1 VTARVEA
8 PTGEPNAWGA
18 DEVQRWFATH
28 KDGKWGKYAHKFA
41 ELTGDEMSA
50 LSEEAFLRVVEPP
63 YGSAIYNDWR
73 ALVGAAAYVAEVA
86 GENVQLFPYGS
97 AAFAAIVRRGSFYAD
112 KTRFLRVWEAAG
124 IEKAI
129 FLRPPRSGK
138 SLWLNT
144 MAAYYDIN
152 AKPHFE
158 EWFGGLDIGRA
169 PTSLRNSFHVIKF
182 DFGKLVAT
190 EDVERTFTD
199 IVNRS
204 ARKFIESY
212 KLSVDVNEHNGVDT
226 FDAIVDVMIEANTP
240 LMVLID
246 EYDRHAVQLLAAQVD
261 PTDPES
267 LYARLVR
274 KSEDGAPPVGPVARL
289 MAAIKGVNSLASFRV
304 FVTGVLETPLA
315 EMSGS
320 NDLRNLTN
328 RPAFAELCHL
338 REEDVA
344 RGLDM
349 AGFPA
354 SSDAA
359 DQRATLLDF
368 IAAFFNGYRF
378 KGSDSAL
385 YNPQL
390 VLGFLD
396 DVMTRPELVEQIV
409 SSAWH
414 YRALIDEV
422 DDTNVQLST
431 TNFNICRHSPFLL
444 STVLALLD
452 SDVVRAAAPRAVKA
466 VDLVRADN
474 NGVLLELMRQMGMVT
489 FSVDDSGATDSSR
502 LVIPNLMARVH
513 FAEQLLSTVRGCAG
527 EVADFLH
534 DPSAAALER
543 AVTALSEA
551 VWRATDVSADEK
563 HFQAALVAGFWV
575 LALGHPAVVACEES
589 YRSGAR
595 GRPPSADIVVR
606 TASATLVLELKRVRG
621 RHLKMFSEKAP
632 RAEVEAHVVAAD
644 DANALVE
651 QRLVGYA
658 PGAKTVADVVRAAH
672 EQVRGYVAEEV
683 ERGARQPVRGFVV
696 VQVVKPVIV
705 EEVT

>member
-1 VTARVEA
+1 MR
-8 PTGEPNAWGA
+8 G
-18 DEVQRWFATH
+18 
-28 KDGKWGKYAHKFA
+28 
-41 ELTGDEMSA
+41 L
-50 LSEEAFLRVVEPP
+50 
-63 YGSAIYNDWR
+63 
-73 ALVGAAAYVAEVA
+73 GAALASWSSAHTPRTALRPAHTTAYVAEVA

-124 IEKAI
+124 VEKAI

-190 EDVERTFTD
+190 DDVERTFTD

-226 FDAIVDVMIEANTP
+226 FDAIVDVMIKASAP
-240 LMVLID
+240 LLVLID
-246 EYDRHAVQLLAAQVD
+246 EYDRHAVQLLAAQGD
-261 PTDPES
+261 PTDAES
-267 LYARLVR
+267 PYARLVR

-289 MAAIKGVNSLASFRV
+289 LAAIKGVNSPAPFRV

-320 NDLRNLTN
+320 NDLMNLTN
-328 RPAFAELCHL
+328 DEDFAELCHL

-349 AGFPA
+349 AGFRA
-354 SSDAA
+354 AGDAVVDERLA
-359 DQRATLLDF
+359 LSDF
-368 IAAFFNGYRF
+368 ITAFFNGYRF
-378 KGSDSAL
+378 KGSDNAL

-390 VLGFLD
+390 VLGFLGK
-396 DVMTRPELVEQIV
+396 VTKRHALVAHIV
-409 SSAWH
+409 SRDWH
-414 YRALIDEV
+414 HRALVNEV
-422 DDTNVQLST
+422 DDKNVQLST

-444 STVLALLD
+444 PTVLALLD
-452 SDVVRAAAPRAVKA
+452 SDVARVRSPAAVKA
-466 VDLVRADN
+466 VDLVQAND

-489 FSVDDSGATDSSR
+489 FSVDNSGATDSSR

-527 EVADFLH
+527 EARRGEVLH

-563 HFQAALVAGFWV
+563 HFQAALVAGFWA
-575 LALGHPAVVACEES
+575 LALGHPAVVACEEP
-589 YRSGAR
+589 YRQSRAR

-606 TASATLVLELKRVRG
+606 TASATLVLELKRIRG
-621 RHLKMFSEKAP
+621 RHLKVFSEKAP